1 MKHLKSRLASAQWAN
16 LLWHWGVPS
25 IALLLLT
32 LLWLFNQ
39 NQHLFFTINGFGQLF
54 DAKYWSYITI
64 FGDVSV
70 IAALVL
76 IFIYIKPELIWTSL
90 IAGLISSLLTQGI
103 KWSLQ
108 WPRPGL
114 VIDPENFQL
123 IGSALSSS
131 PAFPS
136 GHTAVAIL
144 LASIVCLY
152 WRRVWVFFIIFG
164 FALLVGISRIA
175 IGVHWPAD
183 VLGGIVVGWTSA
195 VLGFYFTAHFSNP
208 NHWIT
213 KIIVVI
219 LFINAINLIIF
230 YDTNYDHT
238 RVLQAIIGLTCVI
251 IAALRVRSLLLS
263 TPLKTTK

>member
-1 MKHLKSRLASAQWAN
+1 MKPIKPQIASAQWSS
-16 LLWHWGVPS
+16 LLWQWGVPCV
-25 IALLLLT
+25 ALLLLT

-39 NQHLFFTINGFGQLF
+39 NQHLFFAINDFGQLF

-64 FGDVSV
+64 FGDASV

-76 IFIYIKPELIWTSL
+76 IFIYVKPELIWTSL

-114 VIDPENFQL
+114 VIDPEHFQL

-136 GHTAVAIL
+136 GHTAAAIL
-144 LASIVCLY
+144 LASIICLY
-152 WRRVWVFFIIFG
+152 WRRAWVFCLIFG

-183 VLGGIVVGWTSA
+183 VLGGIMVGWTSA
-195 VLGFYFTAHFSNP
+195 VLGFYFTTYFANP
-208 NHWIT
+208 NHWLK

-219 LFINAINLIIF
+219 LFINAINLMLF
-230 YDTNYDHT
+230 YDTHYDQA
-238 RVLQAIIGLTCVI
+238 RVLQSLIGLTCVI
-251 IAALRVRSLLLS
+251 IAALRVRSLLLPA
-263 TPLKTTK
+263 PLKTTE

>member
-1 MKHLKSRLASAQWAN
+1 MKHIKSRSTSTQWSTW
-16 LLWHWGVPS
+16 LWQWGVPCV
-25 IALLLLT
+25 ALFLLS

-39 NQHLFFTINGFGQLF
+39 NQNLFFSINGFGQLF

-108 WPRPGL
+108 WPRPSL

-123 IGSALSSS
+123 IGSTLSSS

-136 GHTAVAIL
+136 GHTAAAIL

-152 WRRVWVFFIIFG
+152 WRRAWIFCIIFG

-175 IGVHWPAD
+175 VGVHWPAD

-195 VLGFYFTAHFSNP
+195 VLGFYFTARYANP
-208 NHWIT
+208 KHLVIQ
-213 KIIVVI
+213 IIVVL
-219 LFINAINLIIF
+219 LFANVLYLIIF
-230 YDTNYDHT
+230 YDTTDNH
-238 RVLQAIIGLTCVI
+238 VGFLPSLIGLTCVI
-251 IAALRVRSLLLS
+251 IAALRVRSLLLP
-263 TPLKTTK
+263 TQQITK